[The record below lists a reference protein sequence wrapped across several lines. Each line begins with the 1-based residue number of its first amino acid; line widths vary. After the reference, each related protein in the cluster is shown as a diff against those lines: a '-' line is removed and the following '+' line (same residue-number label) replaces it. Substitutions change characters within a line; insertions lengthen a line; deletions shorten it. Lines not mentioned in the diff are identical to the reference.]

1 MNTIKIVYI
10 TGFGRSGSTLL
21 DILLASAP
29 SAFGCGE
36 LNALLRDGIFQG
48 DPCACGEPVANCPL
62 WQDVMKG
69 WPLSRDAASLN
80 RYSGLVDRVDSVR
93 LSNQKLAFA
102 DQEFFRTQTASLYQS
117 ITRVTGATVLIE
129 SSKSPNRLRHL
140 IGVPGVSVRAIHL
153 IRDVASVAR
162 SMARPW
168 QADPSA
174 GISHEFPGKSV
185 LRTAVAW
192 RIHNVMADRVCRS
205 LDQSAMRVHME
216 QLLTTP
222 NSVLRSIG
230 HHVGLDLSHA
240 CHATEVGEPI
250 LIEHTV
256 AGNRLRMQKSLII
269 RPSEAGVDCGFR
281 SRMLRHLALSGLGRD
296 TRKRLQFSANEFVG

>member
-1 MNTIKIVYI
+1 
-10 TGFGRSGSTLL
+10 
-21 DILLASAP
+21 
-29 SAFGCGE
+29 
-36 LNALLRDGIFQG
+36 
-48 DPCACGEPVANCPL
+48 
-62 WQDVMKG
+62 MKG

-80 RYSGLVDRVDSVR
+80 RYSGLVDQVDSVHVLNR
-93 LSNQKLAFA
+93 KLAIA

-117 ITRVTGATVLIE
+117 IAHVTGATVLIE

-162 SMARPW
+162 SLARSW
-168 QADPSA
+168 EADPSA
-174 GISHEFPGKSV
+174 GISHDLPGKSV

-222 NSVLRSIG
+222 SSVLKSIG
-230 HHVGLDLSHA
+230 HHVGLDLSRA
-240 CHATEVGEPI
+240 CHATEAGEAI
-250 LIEHTV
+250 VIEHTV
-256 AGNRLRMQKSLII
+256 AGNRMRMQKTLII
-269 RPSEAGVDCGFR
+269 RPSEAGVDCSLR

-296 TRKRLQFSANEFVG
+296 TRKRLQFSAKEFVG